1 MKIIFKTLA
10 VLSVA
15 LLFRGFLGHGIAQA
29 EGKKLSFGANTRFRY
44 EYQDNFNAKY
54 YGDRPKKGE
63 VNDGFLLGRFR
74 LGFDYHPTKNIH
86 LALWMQHSE
95 VWDLALKEED
105 FYKNTFK
112 REHNPYEDSCELYNT
127 YVAIDKIFSQPLSVK
142 VGRQVIAY
150 GDMRVFGPGQW
161 GNTGRWIWDAAKVSY
176 KFKAGFLDAFYGKT
190 MLHDPNVFSLDH
202 GHGFGSFA
210 VYSHFK
216 LPDRLSGVAFEP
228 FFMTKDNERD
238 VYKGE
243 DNRIGEL
250 NSYYAGV
257 RIYRKD
263 FRGFDGDITFIRQEG
278 DYNHDDIDAYG
289 YHFLLAYNFKQVFL
303 KPRLSV
309 EYSYASGDSDS
320 KDGKHDTF
328 DGAFGARDKMYGRMN
343 LFHWMN
349 LKDAQ
354 VNLEIRPK
362 KWFDLKVE
370 YHQFRLAEK
379 EDAWYLNSKEYR
391 DKTGRSG
398 DKVGKEFDI
407 VGKLKIPK
415 GIEIQF
421 GYGHFW
427 PDEFAKKK
435 ASDKEANWVF
445 LQFVYKFSY
454 AFF

>member
-1 MKIIFKTLA
+1 MKIIFRFLIILVVITFCFG
-10 VLSVA
+10 LS
-15 LLFRGFLGHGIAQA
+15 GFSIAWA
-29 EGKKLSFGANTRFRY
+29 GEEKLTFGANTRFRY

-63 VNDGFLLGRFR
+63 ANDGFLLGRFR
-74 LGFDYHPTKNIH
+74 LGFDYRPTQNIH
-86 LALWMQHSE
+86 LAVWMQHSE

-105 FYKNTFK
+105 FYKNNFK
-112 REHNPYEDSCELYNT
+112 RENNPYEDSYELYDT
-127 YVAIDKIFSQPLSVK
+127 YVEIDEIFSQPLSMK
-142 VGRQVIAY
+142 LGRQVIAY
-150 GDMRVFGPGQW
+150 GDMRIFGPGQW
-161 GNTGRWIWDAAKVSY
+161 GNTGRWIWDAGKLSY

-190 MLHDPNVFSLDH
+190 QLHDPNVFSLDH
-202 GHGFGSFA
+202 GHGFESFA

-216 LPDRLSGVAFEP
+216 LPDRLSGVVFEP
-228 FFMTKDNERD
+228 FFMTKDNDRD

-250 NSYYAGV
+250 NSYYTGV

-263 FRGFDGDITFIRQEG
+263 FRGFDGDFTFIMQDG
-278 DYNHDDIDAYG
+278 DYSRDDIDAYG
-289 YHFLLAYNFKQVFL
+289 YHFLLAYNFKQVFF

-309 EYSYASGDSDS
+309 EYSYASGDSDPN
-320 KDGKHDTF
+320 DGKHDTF
-328 DGAFGARDKMYGRMN
+328 DGAFGARDKMYGRIN

-362 KWFDLKVE
+362 KWLYLKAE

-407 VGKLKIPK
+407 VGKLKIPQ
-415 GIEIQF
+415 GIEVQF
-421 GYGHFW
+421 GCGYFW

-435 ASDKEANWVF
+435 ASDKKANWVF